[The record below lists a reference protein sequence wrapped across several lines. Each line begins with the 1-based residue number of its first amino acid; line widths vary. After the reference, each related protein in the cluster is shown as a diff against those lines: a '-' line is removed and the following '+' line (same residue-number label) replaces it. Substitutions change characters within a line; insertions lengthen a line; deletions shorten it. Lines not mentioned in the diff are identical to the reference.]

1 MIFTAA
7 EWRVFLDLD
16 RIPIQAGVRPDRL
29 AALALKELVDNA
41 LDAGVTVRWDWL
53 IEPGSG
59 LEDRP
64 AGFYVEDDGPGI
76 PGEGPAE
83 IAALFSISRPFM
95 SSKAIRLPTR
105 GALGNGL
112 RVVSAIAFASG
123 GGLAVETKGHRI
135 TIGLDEL
142 DGTARPATVE
152 ALETIG
158 TRIEVRIGPALNLYD
173 LAEAG
178 RWADQALFLAGKGKP
193 YKGKTSPWWYPEK
206 AFLELCRSAPAGL
219 TVRQLVER
227 FDGCT
232 GRKAGDIAGPFK
244 GIEARALGE
253 DQAREVLRRMREA
266 SAPVTPDR
274 LGSLGS
280 DAYNG
285 HGGREAFTYAKAA
298 GTRSDGIPY
307 VVEVWAAPADDR
319 TRIEVTVNG
328 TPITGDVSAEH
339 SAKEKALWVR
349 GCGISQDGY
358 HQRIEKV
365 RGPVCVFVN
374 VIAPHM
380 PITSAGKAPDFSGM
394 RRDIIETIGKA
405 ARRAARSVPAVV
417 EERPDKAPSARAV
430 IFYAIPDAAR
440 KAGGGLGFSLRQV
453 YYVIRPIVREVTGRD
468 LDYGYFSGVVSDY
481 ENEHGDIP
489 GMYRDDRGILYHP
502 HEHRDIP
509 LGTKAAA
516 GYFRPVWTFNKCLF
530 IEKEGFCQTLKEL
543 RWPEKNDCA
552 LITSK
557 GHATRA
563 LKDVVDRLAESNE
576 PITVFCVHD
585 ADAAGTM
592 IYQSLQEAT
601 RARGRRKVEIVNLGL
616 EPWEALDMDLEIEA
630 IPGKPARRPVADY
643 VTAYVEE
650 HNTRDYDAWLQTHRI
665 ELNAMSSREFVAW
678 LDEKIAAYPGKLIPP
693 VEVLAARLRAETEEA
708 IARTVREQIERE
720 TAERFNRETAEALTA
735 AGPALEKV
743 IKTLP
748 LWVPM
753 YLEKWPEKSWRNAIG
768 TAAEAVIE
776 MVTGPGDD
784 QDPGGPNGKFTEPG
798 RPGGQ
803 DEPRSRP
810 AEFSTAG
817 GSA

>member
-16 RIPIQAGVRPDRL
+16 RIPIQAGVNRQDL

-41 LDAGVTVRWDWL
+41 LDAGTAVTWDAL
-53 IEPGSG
+53 YNPDYPHLG
-59 LEDRP
+59 P
-64 AGFYVEDDGPGI
+64 TGFYVEDDGPGI

-112 RVVSAIAFASG
+112 RVVSAIAFAAG
-123 GGLAVETKGHRI
+123 GGIVVETNGHRV
-135 TIGLDEL
+135 TLGLNEA
-142 DGTARPATVE
+142 DGTAYPAAIE
-152 ALETIG
+152 ASEAIG
-158 TRIEVRIGPALNLYD
+158 TRIEVRDMARLNSGD

-178 RWADQALFLAGKGKP
+178 RWADRAIFLAGKGKP

-206 AFLELCRSAPAGL
+206 TFLELCRSAAEGV

-232 GRKAGDIAGPFK
+232 GRKAGEIAGPFK
-244 GIEARALGE
+244 GLQARGLGR
-253 DQAREVLRRMREA
+253 DQAREVLARMREA

-274 LGSLGS
+274 LGALGP

-285 HGGREAFTYAKAA
+285 HGGREAYTYAKAT

-319 TRIEVTVNG
+319 TRLEVTVNG

-339 SAKEKALWVR
+339 GAKEKALWVR
-349 GCGISQDGY
+349 GCGLTDPGY
-358 HQRIEKV
+358 QIRLEKV
-365 RGPVCVFVN
+365 RGPVRVFVN
-374 VIAPHM
+374 VITPHM

-394 RRDIIETIGKA
+394 RRDILEAIGKA
-405 ARRAARSVPAVV
+405 ARRAVRSAPVAA
-417 EERPDKAPSARAV
+417 EERPDRAPSASAV
-430 IFYAIPDAAR
+430 IFAAIPAAAR
-440 KAGGGLGFSLRQV
+440 KAGGGLGFSQRQV
-453 YYVIRPIVREVTGRD
+453 YYVIRPAVREVTGRD
-468 LDYGYFSGVVSDY
+468 LDYKYFSKVVTDY
-481 ENEHGDIP
+481 ENEHGIIP

-509 LGTKAAA
+509 LGTRAAA
-516 GYFRPVWTFNKCLF
+516 EYERPAWTFNKLLF
-530 IEKEGFCQTLKEL
+530 IEKEGFCSTLKEM
-543 RWPEKNDCA
+543 RWPERNDCA

-563 LKDVVDRLAESNE
+563 LKDVVDNIAESDE

-601 RARGRRKVEIVNLGL
+601 RARPGRRIEIVNLGL
-616 EPWEALDMDLEIEA
+616 EPREALAAGLEIEA
-630 IPGKPARRPVADY
+630 IERKRDRRPVAEY
-643 VTAYVEE
+643 VPARCAE
-650 HNTRDYDAWLQTHRI
+650 WLQTHRI
-665 ELNAMSSREFVAW
+665 ELNAMSSRQFVAW
-678 LDEKIAAYPGKLIPP
+678 LNEKIAAYPGKLIPP
-693 VEVLAARLRAETEEA
+693 REVLADRLRDQVETK
-708 IARTVREQIERE
+708 VREAVRGRIEAEIADRIARE
-720 TAERFNRETAEALTA
+720 TAEDLA
-735 AGPALEKV
+735 ATGPALEKA
-743 IKTLP
+743 IAALP
-748 LWVPM
+748 ALVRSH
-753 YLEKWPEKSWRNAIG
+753 LGKWPEESWRGAIE
-768 TAAEAVIE
+768 TAAAAVIE
-776 MVTGPGDD
+776 MAGGPGDD
-784 QDPGGPNGKFTEPG
+784 QGPGGPGGKFADPARAIDLDEPG
-798 RPGGQ
+798 
-803 DEPRSRP
+803 SRP

-817 GSA
+817 GLA

>member
-7 EWRVFLDLD
+7 EWRVFLDLQK
-16 RIPIQAGVRPDRL
+16 IPIQAGVRPGNL
-29 AALALKELVDNA
+29 AALAVKELVDNA

-53 IEPGSG
+53 LNPGSG
-59 LEDRP
+59 PEDRP

-83 IAALFSISRPFM
+83 IAHLFSISRPFM

-112 RVVSAIAFASG
+112 RVVAAIAFASG
-123 GGLAVETKGHRI
+123 GGIAVLTRGYRI
-135 TIGLDEL
+135 SIDLDRIE
-142 DGTARPATVE
+142 GIARPATVE
-152 ALETIG
+152 ACETIG

-193 YKGKTSPWWYPEK
+193 YKGKTSPWWYPET
-206 AFLELCRSAPAGL
+206 AFLELCRSAPAGV
-219 TVRQLVER
+219 TVRQLIGR

-232 GRKAGDIAGPFK
+232 GRKAGAIAEPFK
-244 GIEARALGE
+244 GIEARALDG
-253 DQAREVLRRMREA
+253 DQAAELLRRMRDA
-266 SAPVTPDR
+266 AAPVTPDR
-274 LGSLGS
+274 LGTLGP

-285 HGGREAFTYAKAA
+285 HGGREAYTYAKGT
-298 GTRSDGIPY
+298 GTRRDGIPY
-307 VVEVWAAPADDR
+307 VVEVWAAPGPAR
-319 TRIEVTVNG
+319 LRATVNG
-328 TPITGDVSAEH
+328 TPITGDVSATH
-339 SAKEKALWVR
+339 RSNKLYVM
-349 GCGISQDGY
+349 GCGISDRGY
-358 HQRIEKV
+358 QQRIDKV
-365 RGPVCVFVN
+365 RVSVSVFLN
-374 VIAPHM
+374 VITPYM
-380 PITSAGKAPDFSGM
+380 PITSAGKEPDFSGV
-394 RRDIIETIGKA
+394 RGAILEVIEKA
-405 ARRAARSVPAVV
+405 ARRAARSVPVAA
-417 EERPDKAPSARAV
+417 EERPDRPPSAKAV

-489 GMYRDDRGILYHP
+489 GMYRDDRGTLYHP

-516 GYFRPVWTFNKCLF
+516 GYYRPAWTFNKCLF
-530 IEKEGFCQTLKEL
+530 IEKEGFIQTLKEL

-563 LKDVVDRLAESNE
+563 LKDVVDRLAESDE

-616 EPWEALDMDLEIEA
+616 EPWEARAIGLEAEA
-630 IPGKPARRPVADY
+630 IEPKSSRRPVAEY
-643 VTAYVEE
+643 VPADEA
-650 HNTRDYDAWLQTHRI
+650 DWLQTHRI

-678 LDEKIAAYPGKLIPP
+678 LDEKIAEYPGKVIPP
-693 VEVLAARLRAETEEA
+693 AEVLAARLRAETEET
-708 IARTVREQIERE
+708 IAREIRMRIEAE
-720 TAERFNRETAEALTA
+720 TADRFEQEKAEALAGIWLTVEA
-735 AGPALEKV
+735 AAE
-743 IKTLP
+743 TLAAAVADHFEERP
-748 LWVPM
+748 GA
-753 YLEKWPEKSWRNAIG
+753 SWRDAV
-768 TAAEAVIE
+768 AAVAGRI
-776 MVTGPGDD
+776 TGHSV
-784 QDPGGPNGKFTEPG
+784 NFTEPG

-803 DEPRSRP
+803 DEGRSQP

-817 GSA
+817 GPLRRSRV

>member
-307 VVEVWAAPADDR
+307 VVEAWAAPGDGGAR
-319 TRIEVTVNG
+319 LRATVNG
-328 TPITGDVSAEH
+328 TPITGDVSATH
-339 SAKEKALWVR
+339 RSNKLYVM
-349 GCGISQDGY
+349 GCGISDRGFQ
-358 HQRIEKV
+358 QRIDKV
-365 RGPVCVFVN
+365 RGAVHVFVN
-374 VIAPHM
+374 VITPYM
-380 PITSAGKAPDFSGM
+380 PITSAGKEPDFSGM
-394 RRDIIETIGKA
+394 RGAILEAIEKA
-405 ARRAARSVPAVV
+405 ARRAARSVPVV
-417 EERPDKAPSARAV
+417 AEERPDKAPSARAV

-516 GYFRPVWTFNKCLF
+516 GYYRPAWTFNKCLF

-650 HNTRDYDAWLQTHRI
+650 HNTRDYDAWLQTRRI

-678 LDEKIAAYPGKLIPP
+678 LDEKIAEYPGKVIPP
-693 VEVLAARLRAETEEA
+693 AEVLAARLRAETEEA
-708 IARTVREQIERE
+708 IAREIRMRIEAE
-720 TAERFNRETAEALTA
+720 TAERFEQEKAAALADIWVTVEAAAETLA
-735 AGPALEKV
+735 AAVADHFEERPGA
-743 IKTLP
+743 
-748 LWVPM
+748 
-753 YLEKWPEKSWRNAIG
+753 SWRDAV
-768 TAAEAVIE
+768 AAVAARI
-776 MVTGPGDD
+776 TGHSA
-784 QDPGGPNGKFTEPG
+784 NFTEPG

>member
-1 MIFTAA
+1 MIFTSA
-7 EWRVFLDLD
+7 EWRVFLDLQK
-16 RIPIQAGVRPDRL
+16 IPIQAGVRPGNL

-53 IEPGSG
+53 FDPGDG
-59 LEDRP
+59 PEDRP

-83 IAALFSISRPFM
+83 IAHLFSISRPFM

-123 GGLAVETKGHRI
+123 GGLEVLTRGHRI
-135 TIGLDEL
+135 TIGIDET

-152 ALETIG
+152 ACETIG
-158 TRIEVRIGPALNLYD
+158 TRIEVRIGPALDLYD

-178 RWADQALFLAGKGKP
+178 RWADRALFLAGKGKP

-206 AFLELCRSAPAGL
+206 AFLELCRSAAEGV

-232 GRKAGDIAGPFK
+232 GRKAGDIAEPFK
-244 GIEARALGE
+244 GIEARALDG

-274 LGSLGS
+274 LGALGS

-394 RRDIIETIGKA
+394 RRDILETIGKA
-405 ARRAARSVPAVV
+405 ARRAARSVPVV
-417 EERPDKAPSARAV
+417 AEERPDRPPSAKAV

-516 GYFRPVWTFNKCLF
+516 GYYRPAWTFNKCLF

-650 HNTRDYDAWLQTHRI
+650 HNTRDYDAWLQTRRI
-665 ELNAMSSREFVAW
+665 ELNAMSSREFVEW
-678 LDEKIAAYPGKLIPP
+678 LDEKIAEYPGKVIPP
-693 VEVLAARLRAETEEA
+693 AEVLTARLRAETEEA
-708 IARTVREQIERE
+708 IAREIRMRIEAE
-720 TAERFNRETAEALTA
+720 TAERFEQEKAAALADIWVTVEAAAETLA
-735 AGPALEKV
+735 AAVADHFEERPGA
-743 IKTLP
+743 
-748 LWVPM
+748 
-753 YLEKWPEKSWRNAIG
+753 SWRDAV
-768 TAAEAVIE
+768 AAVAARI
-776 MVTGPGDD
+776 TGHSA
-784 QDPGGPNGKFTEPG
+784 NFTEPG